1 MDMRIAVTGSGG
13 FIGSHLVP
21 KLKASGYEV
30 VEISRNQGCD
40 LNNWDS
46 VKDIPKCD
54 ILIHLAAKTF
64 VPDSFNNPREFYQTN
79 TNLTINALELAKNWK
94 GKVIY
99 MSSYFYGPPQ
109 YIPVDEKHPLN
120 PHNPY
125 AQTKYMSEELCKAYS
140 RDFDVSIIAFRL
152 FNIYGP
158 GQTGSFL
165 IPEILEKIKD
175 GGKITLKDPRP
186 KRDYIHVYDVISAI
200 EEALSYNHSGFEVLN
215 LGTGSSV
222 SVEELVSTIQQ
233 YSPQKFEVEYTHEYR
248 KGEVLDSVASVQAA
262 NKTLN
267 WAPAVD
273 LAEGIKT
280 LFK

>member
-1 MDMRIAVTGSGG
+1 MRIAVTGSAG
-13 FIGSHLVP
+13 FTGSHLVP
-21 KLKASGYEV
+21 RLIESGHEV
-30 VEISRNQGCD
+30 VEISRSKGYD
-40 LNNWDS
+40 LNDWEL
-46 VKDIPKCD
+46 VKDIPQCD
-54 ILIHLAAKTF
+54 VVIHLAAKTF

-79 TNLTINALELAKNWK
+79 TNLTLNALDLARKWK
-94 GKVIY
+94 AKVIY

-140 RDFDVSIIAFRL
+140 RDFDVPVLAFRL

-158 GQTGSFL
+158 GQTGNFL
-165 IPEILEKIKD
+165 IPEILEKIKN

-200 EEALSYNHSGFEVLN
+200 KAALSYNHTGFELLN
-215 LGTGSSV
+215 LGTGNSV

-248 KGEVLDSVASVQAA
+248 KGEVLDSISDNRKISNVLGFTPKIS
-262 NKTLN
+262 LM
-267 WAPAVD
+267 
-273 LAEGIKT
+273 EGIET
-280 LFK
+280 LFNS

>member
-1 MDMRIAVTGSGG
+1 MRIAVTGSGG

-21 KLKASGYEV
+21 KLKASGHEV
-30 VEISRNQGCD
+30 VESSRDQGCD

-46 VKDIPKCD
+46 VKDIQKCD
-54 ILIHLAAKTF
+54 VLIHLAAKTF

-79 TNLTINALELAKNWK
+79 TNLTLNALELARNWK
-94 GKVIY
+94 SKVIY
-99 MSSYFYGPPQ
+99 MSSYFYGAPQ

-140 RDFDVSIIAFRL
+140 RDFDVPVIAFRL
-152 FNIYGP
+152 FNVYGP
-158 GQTGSFL
+158 GQKGSFL
-165 IPEILEKIKD
+165 IPEILEKIKK
-175 GGKITLKDPRP
+175 GVKITLKDPRP
-186 KRDYIHVYDVISAI
+186 KRDYIHVNDVISAI
-200 EEALSYNHSGFEVLN
+200 EAALSYNHSGFEVLN
-215 LGTGSSV
+215 LGTGKSV

-233 YSPQKFEVEYTHEYR
+233 CSAQKFEVEYTHEYR

-262 NKTLN
+262 KEILN
-267 WAPAVD
+267 WNPLVD
-273 LAEGIKT
+273 LTEGIKT

>member
-1 MDMRIAVTGSGG
+1 MKIAVTGSNG

-21 KLKASGYEV
+21 KLRDMGYEV
-30 VEISRNQGCD
+30 LEISRNKGYD

-46 VKDIPKCD
+46 VKNIPHCD
-54 ILIHLAAKTF
+54 VLIHLAAKTF

-79 TNLTINALELAKNWK
+79 TNLTINALELARNWNA
-94 GKVIY
+94 KVIY

-140 RDFDVSIIAFRL
+140 RDFDLPVIAFRL

-165 IPEILEKIKD
+165 IPEILEKIKN

-186 KRDYIHVYDVISAI
+186 KRDYIHVNDVISAI
-200 EEALSYNHSGFEVLN
+200 EAALSYNHSGFEVLN
-215 LGTGSSV
+215 LGTGKSV

-233 YSPQKFEVEYTHEYR
+233 CSTKKFEVEYTHEYR
-248 KGEVLDSVASVQAA
+248 KGEVLDSVASVQVAVEL
-262 NKTLN
+262 LN
-267 WAPAVD
+267 WKPLVD
-273 LAEGIKT
+273 LTEGVKT